1 MIATNKKR
9 KLWDFPLE
17 LLLTLISAFVYS
29 LAFPSFISVTGYPIL
44 GLFAL
49 IPLLYAIN
57 RTKWYIS
64 PLLGFIF
71 GVAFLGIFNY
81 WLQTFHPYSIYIATI
96 LKGIELAFFFPL
108 LKAMNNLPRKW
119 KVLLQSLTFV
129 AGEYLAQV
137 GFLAYPY
144 GSLSSV
150 FATWL
155 PLIQIA
161 DIFGVW
167 GISLLIILPQSF
179 IADYLNEK
187 RMHKTSFTS
196 YLFAKEAPIF
206 IYSVLLCAT
215 LIYGI
220 HTINYWQLQTPD
232 STMKIAAIQHNSDTW
247 KGGYNQYKKNFETL
261 KSLTK
266 SSLSEDPDMVVWSE
280 TAFVPSVEWHT
291 TYPSDYRTSYLVKE
305 FVNFGTDLPC
315 PLVTG
320 NPEGVLADPSLPP
333 FDAEGNWNRNDY
345 NSVILFANGALQES
359 YRKQHLVPFT
369 EYFPYQK
376 ELPYIYE
383 LLKAHDFHWWLPGK
397 ESHVFTY
404 HDLTFSTS
412 ICFEDIFGSISSTFT
427 KQGSSLLLNLSNDSW
442 SNSVTA
448 EMQHMRLGTLRA
460 IENRRSALRSTN
472 SGMSCL
478 ILPWG
483 EVVDPITPF
492 TSDYHVYTVPIYTK
506 KTFGLSLYSRYGDWF
521 AGLIVSLSCLSFLVL
536 FTREVKKKRIQH
548 IKQKEAK
555 LRAKLMA
562 KELKIKERE

>member
-1 MIATNKKR
+1 MIATTKKR

-17 LLLTLISAFVYS
+17 LLLILISAFVYS
-29 LAFPSFISVTGYPIL
+29 LAFPSFISVNGYPIL

-49 IPLLYAIN
+49 IPLLYAAN
-57 RTKWYIS
+57 RTKWYLS

-71 GVAFLGIFNY
+71 GAAFLGIFNY
-81 WLQTFHPYSIYIATI
+81 WLKTFHPYSIFIATF
-96 LKGIELAFFFPL
+96 LKGVELAFFFPL

-129 AGEYLAQV
+129 AGEYAAQL

-155 PLIQIA
+155 PLIQIV
-161 DIFGVW
+161 DIVGVW
-167 GISLLIILPQSF
+167 GISLLIIIPQAF
-179 IADYLNEK
+179 IANYLNEK
-187 RMHKTSFTS
+187 RLHATSFSS
-196 YLFAKEAPIF
+196 YLFEKEAS
-206 IYSVLLCAT
+206 IYIYITLLLAT
-215 LIYGI
+215 LIYGV
-220 HTINYWQLQTPD
+220 HAINYWQLQTPD

-247 KGGYNQYKKNFETL
+247 KGGYSQYKKNFETL
-261 KSLTK
+261 KSLTEA
-266 SSLSEDPDMVVWSE
+266 SLSEDPDMVVWSE

-291 TYPSDYRTSYLVKE
+291 NYPSDYRTSYLVQQ
-305 FVNFGTDLPC
+305 FTQFGKDLGC

-320 NPEGVLADPSLPP
+320 NPEGVLADPTLPP

-345 NSVILFANGALQES
+345 NSVILFANGQLQDS

-376 ELPYIYE
+376 KLPTIYD
-383 LLKAHDFHWWLPGK
+383 LLKAHDFHWWLPGE

-404 HDLTFSTS
+404 DNLTFSTS
-412 ICFEDIFGSISSTFT
+412 ICFEDIFGNISSTFT

-448 EMQHMRLGTLRA
+448 EMQHMRLGTFRA

-506 KTFGLSLYSRYGDWF
+506 KSFGLTLYSSFGDWF
-521 AGLIVSLSCLSFLVL
+521 GLLIFSFSCITCLFL
-536 FTREVKKKRIQH
+536 FIREIREKKVQRATEKN
-548 IKQKEAK
+548 KQ
-555 LRAKLMA
+555 LRAELQD
-562 KELKIKERE
+562 KESTTP